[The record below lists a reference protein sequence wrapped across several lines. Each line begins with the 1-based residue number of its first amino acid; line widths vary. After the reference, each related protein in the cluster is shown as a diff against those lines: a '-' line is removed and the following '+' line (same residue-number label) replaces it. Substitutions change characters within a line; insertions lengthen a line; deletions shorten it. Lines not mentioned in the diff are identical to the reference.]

1 MSSLRLLDPAFG
13 DNFEAQLRRFFSPTL
28 FDGEPASLKMR
39 IDVTE
44 SDKGFTVKA
53 DIPGV
58 KKEDINVKVD
68 GNVVSIDAETKSQK
82 ETKSNGDRVLRSER
96 HYGAVSRSFSL
107 GQDVDETKVQA
118 KYADGVLTL
127 DLPKRA
133 PASSTR
139 IAIQ

>member
-1 MSSLRLLDPAFG
+1 MSNLRLLDPAFG
-13 DNFEAQLRRFFSPTL
+13 DNFEAQLRRFFAPTL
-28 FDGEPASLKMR
+28 FEGEPTSLKMR

-44 SDKGFTVKA
+44 NDKGFTVKA
-53 DIPGV
+53 DMPGV

-68 GNVVSIDAETKSQK
+68 GNVVSIDAETSSRKD
-82 ETKSNGDRVLRSER
+82 TKTNGDRVLRCER
-96 HYGAVSRSFSL
+96 HYGVVSRSFSL

-127 DLPKRA
+127 DLPKK
-133 PASSTR
+133 ASTPSSR

>member
-1 MSSLRLLDPAFG
+1 MSNLRLLDPTFG
-13 DNFEAQLRRFFSPTL
+13 DSLEAQLRRFFSPTL
-28 FDGEPASLKMR
+28 FDGESAPLKMR

-44 SDKGFTVKA
+44 NDAGFTVKA

-68 GNVVSIDAETKSQK
+68 GDVVSIDAEMSTKK
-82 ETKSNGDRVLRSER
+82 ETRSNGDKILRRER
-96 HYGAVSRSFSL
+96 HFGSVTRSFSL
-107 GQDVDETKVQA
+107 GQDVDDSKVQA

-127 DLPKRA
+127 DLPKKASA
-133 PASSTR
+133 PSSR